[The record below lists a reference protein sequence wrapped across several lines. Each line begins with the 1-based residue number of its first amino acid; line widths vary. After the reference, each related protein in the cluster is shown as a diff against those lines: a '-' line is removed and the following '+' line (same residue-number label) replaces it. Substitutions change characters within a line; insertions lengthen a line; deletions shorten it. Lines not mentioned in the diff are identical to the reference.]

1 MNIDIS
7 EVMRLHGRLCDI
19 NTDMNN
25 ILLGIKGELL
35 RISNN
40 IRTIVLLESNSNLKE
55 KITGLSENL
64 TKDMTNL
71 ADFIKKQMDS
81 YTVTNEEAKTAL
93 EGLVNL
99 ISEKFDATGSVI
111 ITASATITNESA
123 NPNSTVEIL
132 DSDVPMANSTRRADS
147 TIADDTGYA
156 LGENLQSTFSG
167 KIGNSEEKWQIV
179 DETYYFFKDKG
190 LSDEQIAGIIGNMT
204 QESALDLH
212 CPTGQ
217 YEGLFQWGKDRQP
230 SEWDLNSQLE
240 HAWTEIESTRSNGK
254 VLSNL
259 SATTTVN
266 EATES
271 FAKWFEGYTGEMPQ
285 RQNYANAVYYYIKN
299 NL

>member
-1 MNIDIS
+1 
-7 EVMRLHGRLCDI
+7 
-19 NTDMNN
+19 
-25 ILLGIKGELL
+25 
-35 RISNN
+35 
-40 IRTIVLLESNSNLKE
+40 
-55 KITGLSENL
+55 
-64 TKDMTNL
+64 
-71 ADFIKKQMDS
+71 
-81 YTVTNEEAKTAL
+81 
-93 EGLVNL
+93 
-99 ISEKFDATGSVI
+99 
-111 ITASATITNESA
+111 
-123 NPNSTVEIL
+123 
-132 DSDVPMANSTRRADS
+132 
-147 TIADDTGYA
+147 
-156 LGENLQSTFSG
+156 
-167 KIGNSEEKWQIV
+167 
-179 DETYYFFKDKG
+179 
-190 LSDEQIAGIIGNMT
+190 MT